1 MADWSAEQYL
11 KFEDERTRPSRD
23 LLAQIPLADPQKIVD
38 IGCGPGN
45 STELLVSRWPSATII
60 GIDTSADMLRQA
72 RERLPQQTFIEA
84 NVAHWVPPDGTDLL
98 FANAIFQ
105 WVPGH
110 LKQLQRLLGGLPS
123 GGMLAV
129 QIPDS
134 LEEPAHLLIREVAR
148 QGPWSNQLAEKA
160 RVRDELPSTGGY
172 YDALGPLCTRIEIWH
187 TIYNHVL
194 DDATGRRRMGQG
206 HRLAA
211 VPGTAG
217 DVRAQAISRR
227 IHRARRGR
235 LSAAGRRQ
243 GAVPLSPDFHRGGE
257 MRVFAVLV
265 AAIVGSISPA
275 HAADAAFAKF
285 IASLWPEAEAAGVPR
300 ATFDAETK
308 GLEPDY
314 KLPDLILPGRPATGA
329 PSQAEF
335 VQVPADYIKEASIAR
350 LAEHG
355 QKLMQQYRP
364 ALETIETR
372 FKVPATIVLAIW
384 GRETDYG
391 RYTLPYDLVRVL
403 ATQAYVGRRKDQY
416 RDEFVLA
423 LKMLGDRV
431 VTRKDMRSSWA
442 GATGLTQF
450 LPSEY
455 YKHGVD
461 LDGDG
466 KVDIWH
472 SVPDALASAA
482 QQLVNKGWQSGLRWA
497 YEVEAPAS
505 ADCAVGVPEVTKPI
519 GDWMRAGFVPVR
531 GQRLNATEQA
541 QTASLL
547 QPEGVYGP
555 AFLTTKNY
563 FVIKEYNF
571 SDLYVLFVGHLSD
584 RMKSPLPFATPW
596 SASTQ
601 LRTAD
606 VEAMQQ
612 GLTRIGL
619 YKDKIDGKAGMLTRA
634 ALGAYQKS
642 AGLKVDCWPS
652 KEVLRSI
659 NSTR

>member
-1 MADWSAEQYL
+1 MAVIATL
-11 KFEDERTRPSRD
+11 
-23 LLAQIPLADPQKIVD
+23 
-38 IGCGPGN
+38 CGP
-45 STELLVSRWPSATII
+45 SSA
-60 GIDTSADMLRQA
+60 R
-72 RERLPQQTFIEA
+72 
-84 NVAHWVPPDGTDLL
+84 
-98 FANAIFQ
+98 
-105 WVPGH
+105 
-110 LKQLQRLLGGLPS
+110 
-123 GGMLAV
+123 
-129 QIPDS
+129 
-134 LEEPAHLLIREVAR
+134 
-148 QGPWSNQLAEKA
+148 
-160 RVRDELPSTGGY
+160 
-172 YDALGPLCTRIEIWH
+172 
-187 TIYNHVL
+187 
-194 DDATGRRRMGQG
+194 
-206 HRLAA
+206 
-211 VPGTAG
+211 
-217 DVRAQAISRR
+217 
-227 IHRARRGR
+227 
-235 LSAAGRRQ
+235 
-243 GAVPLSPDFHRGGE
+243 
-257 MRVFAVLV
+257 
-265 AAIVGSISPA
+265 
-275 HAADAAFAKF
+275 AADAAFTQF
-285 IASLWPEAEAAGVPR
+285 IASLWPEAQAQGVSR
-300 ATFDAETK
+300 ATFEAETR

-350 LAEHG
+350 LAGEG

-364 ALETIETR
+364 ALDAIEQR
-372 FKVPATIVLAIW
+372 FGVPATVVLAIW

-391 RYTLPYDLVRVL
+391 RYTLPYDALRVL

-416 RDEFVLA
+416 RTEFILA
-423 LKMLGDRV
+423 LKILGEGV
-431 VTRKDMRSSWA
+431 VTRKDMRASWA

-450 LPSEY
+450 LPSEF

-466 KVDIWH
+466 RVDIWH
-472 SVPDALASAA
+472 SVPDALGSAA

-497 YEVEAPAS
+497 YEVLPPANI
-505 ADCAVGVPEVTKPI
+505 DCTMGVPEVTKPI
-519 GDWMRAGFVPVR
+519 GEWLRAGFTPAR
-531 GQRLNATEQA
+531 GQRLSAAEQA
-541 QTASLL
+541 QPASLL
-547 QPEGVYGP
+547 QPEGIYGP

-584 RMKSPLPFATPW
+584 RMKSPQPFATRW

-652 KEVLRSI
+652 EAVLRSI
-659 NSTR
+659 NAAR